1 VGQTPQCN
9 LLDQSMAIKHRLCST
24 IYAAQ
29 PLNPGSK
36 LFFNF
41 LWWGLRKL
49 LAGREQQTT

>member
-1 VGQTPQCN
+1 
-9 LLDQSMAIKHRLCST
+9 MAIKHRLCHT

-41 LWWGLRKL
+41 LWWGPLKKL
-49 LAGREQQTT
+49 WLAENNKQHNNQVNKKVIKK